1 MEIIDTPK
9 TKRIYLKKVTNTCT
23 LLIITHKMPLE
34 EAVSSRKNNME
45 VERRPIV
52 LSLFPFVRLR

>member
-34 EAVSSRKNNME
+34 EAVSSRKHNTE

-52 LSLFPFVRLR
+52 